1 MIYIIYVPN
10 SNQIGKYM
18 RVKQTEWG
26 NWIIEEKLL
35 CGRTANK
42 WVENIHNGVYK
53 SKELAEEYIQQTFPK
68 TERIADEQECKS
80 CDYFSLYENICL
92 IDESKGYD
100 NGRCLHEGCE
110 QYEEVHWHPM

>member
-1 MIYIIYVPN
+1 MN
-10 SNQIGKYM
+10 
-18 RVKQTEWG
+18 
-26 NWIIEEKLL
+26 EK
-35 CGRTANK
+35 
-42 WVENIHNGVYK
+42 
-53 SKELAEEYIQQTFPK
+53 
-68 TERIADEQECKS
+68 QECKS